1 MQGKESCSHE
11 QTSRLH
17 KTRFQQWRFSLFEK
31 VILANSVM
39 LIGEALAGFW
49 VTSHNLEAHHY
60 LIDTGFI
67 VLATLLSLLVN
78 FVLLRASFRPLF
90 SLLATIRAVTTGKTD
105 TRAAISSDLEI
116 SELAAAFNTMLDRLE
131 AARREQA
138 LLILQAHE
146 EERRRIA
153 RELHDETSQN
163 LTALLVHAEILSQA
177 LQRVPEHVLT
187 MDTHTQLESGVQQ
200 LVALTQYTLESTR
213 VLAQRLR
220 PSVLD
225 DLGFFAALR
234 WLVEDS
240 RRRLR
245 LTVQLYLD
253 DEGHKPT
260 SHPFPAIY
268 ETTLFR
274 IAQECLTNTAR
285 HAHASG
291 ATITLRYDKNSITLK
306 IADDG
311 CGFDPSRPATGLGI
325 LGMRERANLLGG
337 TLTIHSSPADG
348 TIVQAVLPMAM
359 SEKQG
364 VGVL

>member
-1 MQGKESCSHE
+1 MSKD
-11 QTSRLH
+11 SRFR
-17 KTRFQQWRFSLFEK
+17 KTRSHRWQFSLFEK
-31 VILANSVM
+31 VILANSGM
-39 LIGEALAGFW
+39 LICEALAGLW

-60 LIDTGFI
+60 LIDTSFI

-90 SLLATIRAVTTGKTD
+90 SLLTTIRAVSVGKTD
-105 TRAAISSDLEI
+105 TRAATSSDLEI
-116 SELAAAFNTMLDRLE
+116 RELAQAFNTMLDRLE

-163 LTALLVHAEILSQA
+163 LTALLIHAEVLSQM
-177 LQRVPEHVLT
+177 LQGVPEDVLT
-187 MDTHTQLESGVQQ
+187 TGAHKQLETGVNQ
-200 LVALTQYTLESTR
+200 LVTLTQRTLENTR

-240 RRRLR
+240 RQRLQ
-245 LTVQLYLD
+245 LTVQLHLD
-253 DEGHKPT
+253 GGGDEPS

-274 IAQECLTNTAR
+274 IAQECLTNVAR
-285 HAHASG
+285 HAHTSRASL
-291 ATITLRYDKNSITLK
+291 ILIYDKYLVTLK

-311 CGFDPSRPATGLGI
+311 CGFDPSQPSAGLGI
-325 LGMRERANLLGG
+325 LGMRERAILLGG
-337 TLTIHSSPADG
+337 SLTIQSSPDKG
-348 TIVQAVLPMAM
+348 TVVQVGLPLPRAR
-359 SEKQG
+359 
-364 VGVL
+364 

>member
-1 MQGKESCSHE
+1 MSRP
-11 QTSRLH
+11 SRLQ
-17 KTRFQQWRFSLFEK
+17 KTRFHQWRFSLFEK

-39 LIGEALAGFW
+39 LIGEALAGLW
-49 VTSHNLEAHHY
+49 VTRHNLEAHHY

-67 VLATLLSLLVN
+67 VLAMLLSLLVN

-90 SLLATIRAVTTGKTD
+90 SLLTTIRAVTTGKTD
-105 TRAAISSDLEI
+105 TRAAMSSDVEI
-116 SELAAAFNTMLDRLE
+116 SELADAFNAMLDRLE

-163 LTALLVHAEILSQA
+163 LTALLIHTEILSQA

-187 MDTHTQLESGVQQ
+187 ADTHTQLESGIHQ
-200 LVALTQYTLESTR
+200 LVALTHRTLESTR

-240 RRRLR
+240 RQRLQLR
-245 LTVQLYLD
+245 VQLYLGG
-253 DEGHKPT
+253 EEHEPA

-291 ATITLRYDKNSITLK
+291 ASITLTYDQNHITLK

-311 CGFDPSRPATGLGI
+311 CGFDPSRPATRLGI
-325 LGMRERANLLGG
+325 LGMRERVSLLGG
-337 TLTIHSSPADG
+337 TLAIHSFSGKG
-348 TIVQAVLPMAM
+348 TTVQAVLPVAVN
-359 SEKQG
+359 KKA
-364 VGVL
+364 V